1 MPHRPESLDAL
12 LSGQPQCRP
21 MQGQVQRRTL
31 LCGSALALGLRS
43 VHAADAPWPANPIKI
58 VAAQA
63 PGSSND
69 SSARALSDYFT
80 QKLGVP
86 VVVENK
92 PGGVSMIA
100 AEAVARAN
108 PDGYTLLI
116 ALNSQ
121 LAQAP
126 VMIRKLPIDPDKDL
140 LPIASLGVGPVTGVV
155 HKDFPVRS
163 MKELVEYAKKKPV
176 NVGNYAIGSG
186 WQLMLAQLSKET
198 GAQFNIVNY
207 KGTGAMLMDLFAGQ
221 VDIGAGSLAGMG
233 GGIQKGNVRP
243 IVVFSRK
250 RSSRMPDVPTWTDC
264 GYTGPAFE
272 DLVESNVLFA
282 PARTPPVVIERIA
295 ALVRQSFTESARV
308 KSVNELLAEDEPPLT
323 GAPLRQFIQ
332 RTWPSY
338 RKLTKD
344 LGVATA
350 A

>member
-1 MPHRPESLDAL
+1 MTQPLTLPNAMSSGL
-12 LSGQPQCRP
+12 L
-21 MQGQVQRRTL
+21 QRRTL
-31 LCGSALALGLRS
+31 VCGTALALSLRG
-43 VHAADAPWPANPIKI
+43 VHAVDAPWPANPIKI
-58 VAAQA
+58 IAAQA

-80 QKLGVP
+80 QQLGVP
-86 VVVENK
+86 VVVDNR

-100 AEAVARAN
+100 AEAVARSKA
-108 PDGYTLLI
+108 DGYTLLI

-140 LPIASLGVGPVTGVV
+140 MPIASLGVGPVTGVV

-163 MKELVEYAKKKPV
+163 VQELVAYAKSKPV

-233 GGIQKGNVRP
+233 GGIQKGSVRP
-243 IVVFSRK
+243 IVVFSPK
-250 RSSRMPDVPTWTDC
+250 RSGRMPDVPTWTEC
-264 GYTGPAFE
+264 GYKGPAFE
-272 DLVESNVLFA
+272 NLVESNVLFA
-282 PARTPPVVIERIA
+282 PSNTPPAVIERIA
-295 ALVRQSFTESARV
+295 ALVRTSFTESARV
-308 KSVNELLAEDEPPLT
+308 KSVNEVLAEDEPPLT
-323 GAPLRQFIQ
+323 GPALREFIR